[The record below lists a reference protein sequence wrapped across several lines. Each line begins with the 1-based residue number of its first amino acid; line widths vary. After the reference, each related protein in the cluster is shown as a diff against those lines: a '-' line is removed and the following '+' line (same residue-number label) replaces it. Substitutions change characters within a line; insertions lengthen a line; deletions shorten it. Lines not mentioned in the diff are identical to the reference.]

1 MQEIQILQPN
11 VNICHPPP
19 CRACLSRRTVSKKI
33 FFGWVILIIQLA
45 DEVQCYQDSIALWM
59 HGLAARGGGNVFSL
73 DRVSRGQR
81 IQLRQVPTWRL
92 FQLLSEDEPETVA
105 FCEDKRMC

>member
-1 MQEIQILQPN
+1 MGHLDYP
-11 VNICHPPP
+11 
-19 CRACLSRRTVSKKI
+19 TD
-33 FFGWVILIIQLA
+33 A

-92 FQLLSEDEPETVA
+92 FQLFRGLLRGQENVLMGGKEIEGNISETGGNWRE
-105 FCEDKRMC
+105 

>member
-1 MQEIQILQPN
+1 MRTVQEIQILQPN

-33 FFGWVILIIQLA
+33 FFGSVILIIQLA
-45 DEVQCYQDSIALWM
+45 DEVQCYHSTALWM
-59 HGLAARGGGNVFSL
+59 HGLAEEEVAMCLAWIGFHEDSGSNCAKSLLGASFNFS
-73 DRVSRGQR
+73 
-81 IQLRQVPTWRL
+81 
-92 FQLLSEDEPETVA
+92 VA

>member
-1 MQEIQILQPN
+1 MRTVQEIQILQPN

-33 FFGWVILIIQLA
+33 FFGSVILIIQLA

-59 HGLAARGGGNVFSL
+59 HGLAEEEVAMCLAWIGFHEDSGSNCAKSLLGASFNFS
-73 DRVSRGQR
+73 
-81 IQLRQVPTWRL
+81 
-92 FQLLSEDEPETVA
+92 VA

>member
-11 VNICHPPP
+11 VNICPPPP
-19 CRACLSRRTVSKKI
+19 CHACLSRRNVSKKI

-45 DEVQCYQDSIALWM
+45 DEVRCYQDSTALWM

-92 FQLLSEDEPETVA
+92 FQLFSETVA